1 MKRVSQFC
9 IVTIIISICLSACS
23 SDDYKAAELSYNN
36 GDFEAASKI
45 YETLGDYKDSVKKL
59 EICKSVMTNSSID
72 TTDMNPVSV
81 NESNSSTNSSLE
93 KNVAPATESA
103 SDEPILV
110 TDAYIGDVYSD
121 WFYIKVK
128 VKNNTEET
136 ITFNSVWF
144 ELLDSNG
151 DILGTTA
158 SWDGVKLASGQSLIV
173 KSDSIDKDSNLS
185 QIACYSYTYNDASG
199 TYIEGLFEDVYLV
212 DVKSELTAPTPL
224 PTEKPSS
231 TPMSSPM
238 PTAQPTPTPMPTA
251 QPTPTPMPTA
261 QPTRAPMPTVQPT
274 RAPASTPK
282 PTIKPT
288 NKPNT
293 SSSSSYVAK
302 GHEMDAWVCAQDIV
316 EANLKSPSSAK
327 FCKYP
332 DATITYCGD
341 ADYMVVGWVDAEN
354 SYGAKIRTSFI
365 VTLTLTEKGYKNG
378 YVIFDE

>member
-9 IVTIIISICLSACS
+9 IVIIIISICLSACS

-59 EICKSVMTNSSID
+59 EICKSAMTNSSIE
-72 TTDMNPVSV
+72 TTNTNPVSII
-81 NESNSSTNSSLE
+81 ESSSSTNSFLG
-93 KNVAPATESA
+93 KNATPATASA
-103 SDEPILV
+103 SDEPILI

-121 WFYIKVK
+121 WFYIKAK

-158 SWDGVKLASGQSLIV
+158 SWDGIKLASGQSLTV

-251 QPTPTPMPTA
+251 QPT
-261 QPTRAPMPTVQPT
+261 

-302 GHEMDAWVCAQDIV
+302 GREMDAWVCAQDIV
-316 EANLKSPSSAK
+316 EAKLKSPSSAK